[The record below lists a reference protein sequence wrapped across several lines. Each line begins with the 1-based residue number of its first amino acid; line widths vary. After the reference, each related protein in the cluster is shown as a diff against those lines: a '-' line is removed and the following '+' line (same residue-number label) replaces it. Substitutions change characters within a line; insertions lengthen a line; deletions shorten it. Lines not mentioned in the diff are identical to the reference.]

1 MIALKILIGLDIV
14 LAVLILIGFLG
25 VPSRNSARSNRILIY
40 FTAFLLYHL
49 TYVLFSKIYF
59 PAGGWVENS
68 APFGLAYGPMAY
80 FITRSF
86 TQMKGISKRD
96 YWHFVPYLVFW
107 FFHVAILVIGVDY
120 ESSFAQVYMR
130 ILYSLIGILFLVYG
144 VWSWKLL
151 KNNGIQ
157 RKVSYYLIVITG
169 ISCVLFF
176 GVAFLHSQISK
187 DGPMPEAQKDAGGV
201 MIYSF
206 TLILE
211 LMVLLHVNT
220 LRKSRAGEIQLPTS
234 PSKDPSPASF
244 PASEIP
250 VTSQRYEKSGLS
262 DHDLDRYERVLDK
275 IMAERKLWA
284 DSEMKLKVLSSES
297 NIPSH
302 HLTQLL
308 NTRKGQNFNE
318 YINSMRV
325 EVSCGMLDQGNG
337 DLSIEEIGYRCGFN
351 SKTTFYR
358 WFKKLKGMS
367 PSEYQM
373 KHSN

>member
-14 LAVLILIGFLG
+14 LAVLILVGFLG
-25 VPSRNSARSNRILIY
+25 VPSRNRAPSNRIIIY

-49 TYVLFSKIYF
+49 TYVLISKVYF

-80 FITRSF
+80 FMTRSF
-86 TQMKGISKRD
+86 TQMKGIYKRD

-107 FFHVAILVIGVDY
+107 FVHIAILVIGVDY
-120 ESSFAQVYMR
+120 RSSFAEVYMR
-130 ILYSLIGILFLVYG
+130 VLYSLIGMYFLVYG

-157 RKVSYYLIVITG
+157 RKVSYYLIVITA

-187 DGPMPEAQKDAGGV
+187 DGPMSEAQKDAGGV

-220 LRKSRAGEIQLPTS
+220 LRRSGSSEVHLSAPQSRITTPDGSSTD
-234 PSKDPSPASF
+234 K
-244 PASEIP
+244 IP
-250 VTSQRYEKSGLS
+250 ITSQRYEKSGVS
-262 DHDLDRYERVLDK
+262 DQDLDRYESKLDEYMEDIK
-275 IMAERKLWA
+275 PWMRTDLKLNTLA
-284 DSEMKLKVLSSES
+284 KEL
-297 NIPSH
+297 NIPAH
-302 HLTQLL
+302 HLTQVL
-308 NTRKGQNFNE
+308 NTRKGVSFSHYLNARRIE
-318 YINSMRV
+318 YACQLLQASPDDVSV
-325 EVSCGMLDQGNG
+325 ED
-337 DLSIEEIGYRCGFN
+337 IGYRSGFN
-351 SKTTFYR
+351 SKTTYYR
-358 WFKKLKGMS
+358 WFKKIKNMTPL
-367 PSEYQM
+367 EYLEA
-373 KHSN
+373 HR